1 MTYSAAVYD
10 QSEIDAVAG
19 VLAQGQNALRIGPHV
34 EEMERLVAELF
45 GKRRGVMVSS
55 GSTALTLAVELLDL
69 PPGAEVVTSPLTFST
84 DLTALLRAGLV
95 PVFAD
100 VEPDTFQIDVT
111 KVEEMIGPDTGAM
124 LIPNLAGN
132 APDWDGLRRIADR
145 HGLKLIE
152 DSCDA
157 LGATL
162 RGTPTGLRADISVTS
177 FSLSHI
183 VTAAGQGGMVLL
195 DDPEWIDRCLTL
207 RGWGRRSEIQLY
219 GSRRGGERNLRADL
233 DGVRYDDMFIFDEAG
248 WNFLPT
254 ELCAAFGVEQLRKLP
269 GNIARRQEIFARYT
283 EILARHPDCFIPPR
297 QTEGLDTAWL
307 CYCFLI
313 HPGAGF
319 DRSDLQAFLEPRGVD
334 TRTVWT
340 GNAARQPFMKNAR
353 FRQPAA
359 GLPGADAVL
368 ERGVLISCSHGLSD
382 DQIAYVGEQ
391 IDAFAALRS

>member
-1 MTYSAAVYD
+1 MQRVTYSAAVYD

-183 VTAAGQGGMVLL
+183 VTAAGQG
-195 DDPEWIDRCLTL
+195 
-207 RGWGRRSEIQLY
+207 
-219 GSRRGGERNLRADL
+219 
-233 DGVRYDDMFIFDEAG
+233 
-248 WNFLPT
+248 
-254 ELCAAFGVEQLRKLP
+254 
-269 GNIARRQEIFARYT
+269 
-283 EILARHPDCFIPPR
+283 
-297 QTEGLDTAWL
+297 AW
-307 CYCFLI
+307 
-313 HPGAGF
+313 
-319 DRSDLQAFLEPRGVD
+319 
-334 TRTVWT
+334 
-340 GNAARQPFMKNAR
+340 
-353 FRQPAA
+353 
-359 GLPGADAVL
+359 
-368 ERGVLISCSHGLSD
+368 SCSTTPSGST
-382 DQIAYVGEQ
+382 
-391 IDAFAALRS
+391 AA